1 MDSQTLTVLIG
12 AASLVI
18 GVLACWLVMRGR
30 IAAAAA
36 QGKAKAEGELVKSR
50 EQIQALTDAR
60 HAATTSSEALTA
72 QAAQS
77 REALALARKEQG
89 QLAERTA
96 QVATLEARLL
106 ALQAQEKTSQQDV
119 QRLKASDADSSQSLK
134 RVSDQLAEA
143 EAENA
148 TLKRSLADTRA
159 TLEALNALAA
169 IKPAMQ
175 PSQLPVLEAE
185 VLELQSLAK
194 TIQQEFVVLQEVQRN
209 FTAASSALQDVS

>member
-1 MDSQTLTVLIG
+1 MDSQTLTVLTG
-12 AASLVI
+12 AASLVV

-30 IAAAAA
+30 IAGAAT
-36 QGKAKAEGELVKSR
+36 QGNSKTEAELLKAR

-60 HAATTSSEALTA
+60 QAASTTSEALTA

-185 VLELQSLAK
+185 VLELQTLAK

>member
-1 MDSQTLTVLIG
+1 MDSQTLTVLVG
-12 AASLVI
+12 AASLVV

-36 QGKAKAEGELVKSR
+36 QGKAKAESQLAQAR
-50 EQIQALTDAR
+50 ERIQALDGDRQLAS
-60 HAATTSSEALTA
+60 AASEALKV

-77 REALALARKEQG
+77 REALGLARKEQG

-106 ALQAQEKTSQQDV
+106 TLQAQEKASQQEL
-119 QRLKASDADSSQSLK
+119 QRVTASDTDNTQSLK
-134 RVSDQLAEA
+134 LVSDRLVEV
-143 EAENA
+143 EGENA
-148 TLKRSLADTRA
+148 TLKRNLADISA
-159 TLEALNALAA
+159 TLEDLNRRPA
-169 IKPAMQ
+169 ITPEMQ
-175 PSQLPVLEAE
+175 ESQLPILEIE

-194 TIQQEFVVLQEVQRN
+194 TIQQEFLVLQEVQRN

>member
-1 MDSQTLTVLIG
+1 MDSQTLTVLVG
-12 AASLVI
+12 AASLVV

-36 QGKAKAEGELVKSR
+36 QGKAKAESQLAQAR
-50 EQIQALTDAR
+50 ERIQALDGDRQLAS
-60 HAATTSSEALTA
+60 AASEALKV

-77 REALALARKEQG
+77 REALGLARKEQG

-106 ALQAQEKTSQQDV
+106 TLQAQEKASQQEL
-119 QRLKASDADSSQSLK
+119 QRVTASDTDNTQSLK
-134 RVSDQLAEA
+134 LVSDRLVEV
-143 EAENA
+143 EGENA
-148 TLKRSLADTRA
+148 TLKRNLADISA
-159 TLEALNALAA
+159 TLEDINRRPA
-169 IKPAMQ
+169 ITPEMQ
-175 PSQLPVLEAE
+175 ESQLPILEIE

-194 TIQQEFVVLQEVQRN
+194 TIQQEFLVLQEVQRN

>member
-60 HAATTSSEALTA
+60 HAAITSSEALTA

-185 VLELQSLAK
+185 VLELQTLAK

>member
-1 MDSQTLTVLIG
+1 MDSQTLTVLTG
-12 AASLVI
+12 AASLVV

-30 IAAAAA
+30 IAGAAT
-36 QGKAKAEGELVKSR
+36 QGNSKTEAELVKAR
-50 EQIQALTDAR
+50 EHIQALTDAR
-60 HAATTSSEALTA
+60 QAAATTSEALTA

-96 QVATLEARLL
+96 LVATLEARLL
-106 ALQAQEKTSQQDV
+106 ALQAQEKTSQQDL
-119 QRLKASDADSSQSLK
+119 QRLSARDADSHQSLQ
-134 RVSDQLAEA
+134 RVSERLAEV

-148 TLKRSLADTRA
+148 TLKHSMADTCA
-159 TLEALNALAA
+159 TLEALNARAA
-169 IKPAMQ
+169 IKPEMQ
-175 PSQLPVLEAE
+175 ASQLPVLEAE
-185 VLELQSLAK
+185 VLELRSLAK

>member
-12 AASLVI
+12 AASLVM

-36 QGKAKAEGELVKSR
+36 QGKAKVESELAKAR
-50 EQIQALTDAR
+50 ERIQALDGDR
-60 HAATTSSEALTA
+60 QLAATASEALKV

-77 REALALARKEQG
+77 REALGLARKEQG
-89 QLAERTA
+89 QLAERAA

-106 ALQAQEKTSQQDV
+106 TQQAQEKASQQAL
-119 QRLKASDADSSQSLK
+119 QRVTASDADNTQSLK
-134 RVSDQLAEA
+134 RVSDRLVEV
-143 EAENA
+143 EGENA
-148 TLKRSLADTRA
+148 TLKRNLADISA
-159 TLEALNALAA
+159 TLEDLNRRPA
-169 IKPAMQ
+169 ITPETQ
-175 PSQLPVLEAE
+175 ESQLPILEIE

-194 TIQQEFVVLQEVQRN
+194 TLQQEFLVLQEVQRN

>member
-36 QGKAKAEGELVKSR
+36 QGKAKAEGELVKAR

-60 HAATTSSEALTA
+60 HAAITSSEALTA

-175 PSQLPVLEAE
+175 ASQLPVLEAE
-185 VLELQSLAK
+185 VLELRSLAK

>member
-36 QGKAKAEGELVKSR
+36 QGQSKAEGELVKAR
-50 EQIQALTDAR
+50 EHIQTLNDA
-60 HAATTSSEALTA
+60 HQAAAATSEALTA

-89 QLAERTA
+89 QLTERNA

-106 ALQAQEKTSQQDV
+106 TLQAQEKTSQQDL
-119 QRLKASDADSSQSLK
+119 QRLTASDADSSQSLK
-134 RVSDQLAEA
+134 RVSDRLAEV

-148 TLKRSLADTRA
+148 TLKRSLADTHA

-185 VLELQSLAK
+185 VLELRSLAK

>member
-1 MDSQTLTVLIG
+1 MV
-12 AASLVI
+12 
-18 GVLACWLVMRGR
+18 
-30 IAAAAA
+30 
-36 QGKAKAEGELVKSR
+36 KAR

-60 HAATTSSEALTA
+60 HAAITSSEALTA

-77 REALALARKEQG
+77 REALAQARKEQG

>member
-36 QGKAKAEGELVKSR
+36 QGQSKAEGELVKAR
-50 EQIQALTDAR
+50 EHIQTLNDA
-60 HAATTSSEALTA
+60 HQAAATTSEALTA

-89 QLAERTA
+89 QLTERTA

-106 ALQAQEKTSQQDV
+106 ALQAQEKTSQQDL
-119 QRLKASDADSSQSLK
+119 QRLSASDADSSQSLK
-134 RVSDQLAEA
+134 RVSDRLAQAEA
-143 EAENA
+143 KNA
-148 TLKRSLADTRA
+148 TLKHSLADLSA
-159 TLEALNALAA
+159 TLEALNARAA
-169 IKPAMQ
+169 IKPEMQ
-175 PSQLPVLEAE
+175 ASQLPVLEAE
-185 VLELQSLAK
+185 VIELQSLAR